1 MRCGQERGP
10 AKNIEAWRKICAFPD
25 VDLAGL
31 RQLLLAQTVRKGCGF
46 GLGRMKQCA
55 VSAASGPIVMP
66 AAGMRAIGKWK
77 AGRAKGALKEM
88 TELPMMPLSC
98 PTGTIDPWYPRAS
111 LSYGFTSSVRCEAS
125 GVAGPACRL
134 HTCQA
139 EGSSL
144 FSLIPAQL
152 LG

>member
-1 MRCGQERGP
+1 M
-10 AKNIEAWRKICAFPD
+10 
-25 VDLAGL
+25 
-31 RQLLLAQTVRKGCGF
+31 LLAQTVRSGMWLRPGAISEWSN
-46 GLGRMKQCA
+46 LR
-55 VSAASGPIVMP
+55 SAQRVDRIVMP
-66 AAGMRAIGKWK
+66 AAGMRAIGKK
-77 AGRAKGALKEM
+77 EVARAEGALKEM

-98 PTGTIDPWYPRAS
+98 RTGTIDPWYPRSS
-111 LSYGFTSSVRCEAS
+111 LSYGFASSVRCRRCEAS

-152 LG
+152 LGQGHLGDQQPNRLE

>member
-1 MRCGQERGP
+1 ME
-10 AKNIEAWRKICAFPD
+10 
-25 VDLAGL
+25 
-31 RQLLLAQTVRKGCGF
+31 QL
-46 GLGRMKQCA
+46 A
-55 VSAASGPIVMP
+55 VSAASGPIVSP
-66 AAGMRAIGKWK
+66 AAGMRAIGERKV
-77 AGRAKGALKEM
+77 ARAEGALKEM

-98 PTGTIDPWYPRAS
+98 RTGTIDPWYPQSS
-111 LSYGFTSSVRCEAS
+111 LSYGFASSVRCEAS

-152 LG
+152 LGQGHLGDQQPNRVE